1 MTRRI
6 PRRGVSEPFPWP
18 TTEQDPG
25 SHTKG
30 LAAVFT
36 KGNKRYM
43 VVALT
48 ALAGVLASLGGGWFD
63 GS

>member
-1 MTRRI
+1 M
-6 PRRGVSEPFPWP
+6 SEPFPWP